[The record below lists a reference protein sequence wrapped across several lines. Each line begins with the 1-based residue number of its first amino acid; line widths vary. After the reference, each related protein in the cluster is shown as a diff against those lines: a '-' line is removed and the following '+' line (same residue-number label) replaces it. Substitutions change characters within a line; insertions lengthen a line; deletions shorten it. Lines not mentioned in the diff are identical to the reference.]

1 MAVFPLNQMI
11 PENITAIII
20 SWIILAIVT
29 LLVIILIG
37 IFFYFFTMWYRW
49 KDREKHSLELVT
61 LLVTVPQDNE
71 VKIDATENILASL
84 GSLYKSPKF
93 KFLSAFSSQASF
105 SLEIV
110 GTHQDIKFYVCIPK
124 KYQDLI
130 EKQFYSVYAGA
141 DIRAVDE
148 PNIFFESGHVEY
160 SWLGQKKL
168 PFYPIKTYKEIPT
181 DPLSSIT
188 SVLSKLSD
196 GETMAI
202 QMVLSPTDGSWSKS
216 GKSFISSTKKSESN
230 AEKASYKVDARTLES
245 IESKCSKTGF
255 ETAIR
260 LISIAPTTE
269 IAKSNMHN
277 LKACFSQFE
286 SNSNKLSSRKIRLN
300 SLFVDDFIYKY
311 PVIFWHKGKTILSV
325 DEIASIFHLPNK
337 SIETPNIHWL
347 KAKKAASPPDSPQE
361 GLYIGDN
368 VYRGIDTKF
377 CMTPSDRQRHFYIV
391 GQTGVGKSWLLADM
405 ALQDIKAGKGVCFI
419 DPHDTY
425 ESILERIPPERI
437 DDVIYFDPSQTER
450 PMGFNVMECDR
461 DDQKDFVTSSIIN
474 LMYKLYDPYKTGI
487 VGPRFE
493 HAIRN
498 IMLTVMSEPGA
509 TFIEIVRCLTDPSYV
524 QYLLPKVKD
533 PMVRRYWTDQIAQT
547 NDFHKSEVLDYI
559 VSKFGR
565 FITNTMMRNIIG
577 QSTSSFNFRQAMDE
591 GKILII
597 NLAKGTIGEENS
609 AFLGLVLIPKILI
622 AAMSRQDTPEANRR
636 DFYLYVD
643 EFQNFATQDFA
654 VILSEARKYHL
665 NLTVANQFV
674 SQMDEEVKNAVF
686 GNVGSICSFRVGI
699 SDAGFLVRQFQPTF
713 SEHDLLN
720 LGTGEIYLKTMVNGT
735 PKPPFSVKVAAV
747 EKKKP
752 GNPKMAEMIKKL
764 SSLKY
769 GRPLAIVE
777 SDIAKRARL

>member
-1 MAVFPLNQMI
+1 MI
-11 PENITAIII
+11 PDSFVSIII
-20 SWIILAIVT
+20 NWLFLIIALILVLM
-29 LLVIILIG
+29 LLWVLGYALIL
-37 IFFYFFTMWYRW
+37 WYRW
-49 KDREKHSLELVT
+49 REREQKSLEMVT
-61 LLVTVPQDNE
+61 LQIVVPQDNE
-71 VKIDATENILASL
+71 IKIDATENII
-84 GSLYKSPKF
+84 GSMGVLYKSAKF
-93 KFLSAFSSQASF
+93 KFLQPFISQPNL

-110 GTHQDIKFYVCIPK
+110 GTHQDIRFYISLPK

-130 EKQFYSVYAGA
+130 EKQIYSVYAGA
-141 DIRAVDE
+141 DVQAIDD
-148 PNIFFESGHVEY
+148 PNIFTENGKVEY
-160 SWLGQKKL
+160 AWLGIKKL
-168 PFYPIKTYKEIPT
+168 PFYPLKTYKEIPI

-188 SVLSKLSD
+188 SVLSKLGQD
-196 GETMAI
+196 ETMAI
-202 QMVLSPTDGSWSKS
+202 QIVVSPIEGSWSKS
-216 GKSFISSTKKSESN
+216 GRGFISATKKSESN
-230 AEKASYKVDARTLES
+230 PEKASYKVDARQLEA
-245 IESKCSKTGF
+245 IESKCSKPGF
-255 ETAIR
+255 EVAIR
-260 LISIAPTTE
+260 LVSVAPE
-269 IAKSNMHN
+269 IETAKVNLSN

-286 SNSNKLSSRKIRLN
+286 SPWNKLSSRKIYFKN
-300 SLFVDDFIYKY
+300 LFVDDFIYKY
-311 PVIFWHKGKTILSV
+311 PIIYWWKGKTILST

-337 SIETPNIHWL
+337 TVETPNIFWL
-347 KAKKAASPPDSPQE
+347 KSKKAPAPPDSPQE
-361 GLYIGDN
+361 GMYIGDN
-368 VYRGIDTKF
+368 IYRGTKTKF
-377 CMTPSDRQRHFYIV
+377 CLTQSDRQRHFYIV

-405 ALQDIKAGKGVCFI
+405 ALQDIKAGRGVCFI

-425 ESILERIPPERI
+425 ESILERIPPERVE
-437 DDVIYFDPSQTER
+437 DVIYFDPSQTDR

-461 DDQKDFVTSSIIN
+461 EDQKDFVTSSIIN

-498 IMLTVMSEPGA
+498 IMLTVMTEPGA

-597 NLAKGTIGEENS
+597 NLAKGSIGEENS
-609 AFLGLVLIPKILI
+609 AFLGLVLIPKILM
-622 AAMSRQDTPEANRR
+622 AAMSRQDTPEEKRR

-654 VILSEARKYHL
+654 VIMSEARKYHL
-665 NLTVANQFV
+665 NLTVANQFI
-674 SQMDEEVKNAVF
+674 SQMDDEVKNAVF

-699 SDAGFLVRQFQPTF
+699 SDAGFLVRQFQPVF
-713 SEHDLLN
+713 GEHDLLN
-720 LGTGEIYLKTMVNGT
+720 LATGDIYLKTLINGT
-735 PKPPFSVKVAAV
+735 PKTPFSISVAAA

-769 GRPLAIVE
+769 GRPRAIIE
-777 SDIAKRARL
+777 SEIAKRARL

>member
-1 MAVFPLNQMI
+1 MNPDSLFS
-11 PENITAIII
+11 TASGLLFTVLIGF
-20 SWIILAIVT
+20 IVVVLLLFLFYAFVLWYRWRDREKKSLELIT
-29 LLVIILIG
+29 LLVAI
-37 IFFYFFTMWYRW
+37 
-49 KDREKHSLELVT
+49 
-61 LLVTVPQDNE
+61 PQDNE
-71 VKIDATENILASL
+71 VKIDATEQII
-84 GSLYKSPKF
+84 GSLSSLYHSTRF
-93 KFLSAFSSQASF
+93 KFLQFFVSQPSL
-105 SLEIV
+105 SLEII
-110 GTHQDIKFYVCIPK
+110 GTHEDIKFYICIPK
-124 KYQDLI
+124 KYQDLV
-130 EKQFYSVYAGA
+130 EKQIYSVYAGA
-141 DIRAVDE
+141 DVRATDDPSLFTE
-148 PNIFFESGHVEY
+148 NGKVEY
-160 SWLGQKKL
+160 AWLGLKKL
-168 PFYPIKTYKEIPT
+168 PFYPLKTYKEIPT
-181 DPLSSIT
+181 DPLASIT
-188 SVLSKLSD
+188 SVLSKLNE
-196 GETMAI
+196 GETTAI
-202 QMVLSPTDGSWSKS
+202 QLVVSPADSAWSKS
-216 GKSFISSTKKSESN
+216 GRSYISQTKKSESN
-230 AEKASYKVDARTLES
+230 PEKASYKVDARQLEA
-245 IESKCSKTGF
+245 IESKSSKPGF
-255 ETAIR
+255 EVALR
-260 LISIAPTTE
+260 LVSVAPSSE
-269 IAKSNMHN
+269 IAKVNLSN

-286 SNSNKLSSRKIRLN
+286 SPWNKLSSRKIYLK
-300 SLFVDDFIYKY
+300 SFFVDDFIYKY
-311 PVIFWHKGKTILSV
+311 PVIFWWKGKTILST
-325 DEIASIFHLPNK
+325 DEISSIFHFPNK
-337 SIETPNIHWL
+337 TIETPNINWL
-347 KAKKAASPPDSPQE
+347 KSKKAPCPPDSPQE
-361 GLYIGDN
+361 GLYVGDN
-368 VYRGIDTKF
+368 VYRGTDTKF
-377 CMTPSDRQRHFYIV
+377 CLTQTDRQRRFYIV

-437 DDVIYFDPSQTER
+437 EDVIYFDPSQTER

-461 DDQKDFVTSSIIN
+461 EDQKDFVTSSIIN

-498 IMLTVMSEPGA
+498 IMLTVMTEPGA
-509 TFIEIVRCLTDPSYV
+509 TFIEIVRCLTDPSFV
-524 QYLLPKVKD
+524 QYLMPKIKD

-547 NDFHKSEVLDYI
+547 SDFHKSEVLDYI

-577 QSTSSFNFRQAMDE
+577 QSTSSFNFREAMDQ

-597 NLAKGTIGEENS
+597 NLAKGSIGEENS

-622 AAMSRQDTPEANRR
+622 AAMSRQDTPEASRR

-674 SQMDEEVKNAVF
+674 SQMDDEVKNAVF

-699 SDAGFLVRQFQPTF
+699 SDAGFLIRQFQPTF

-720 LGTGEIYLKTMVNGT
+720 LGTGDIYLKTMINGV
-735 PKPPFSVKVAAV
+735 PKDPFSLHVAAV

-752 GNPKMAEMIKKL
+752 GNPKMSEMIKKL

-769 GRPLAIVE
+769 GRPKAIVE